1 MVTLEPLTE
10 QIEVVKLENDTES
23 PEEAVAL
30 IENEDGEYVRLAKAP
45 NVIDWLALLIAKDRV
60 TDDAAFH
67 VASPDWEAVN
77 WQVPAPRIVIVAPFV
92 PPVVHTVDVELE
104 KVTGS
109 PDDAEAL
116 TPKVPLGL

>member
-45 NVIDWLALLIAKDRV
+45 NVID
-60 TDDAAFH
+60 
-67 VASPDWEAVN
+67 
-77 WQVPAPRIVIVAPFV
+77 
-92 PPVVHTVDVELE
+92 
-104 KVTGS
+104 
-109 PDDAEAL
+109 
-116 TPKVPLGL
+116 